1 MKIIVQAFF
10 NSVGLIRVG
19 SLTLEPSWIPKPSKQ
34 IQMALNPNI
43 AVENFVART
52 KLLATLHLFPPY
64 KARIV
69 NVPPEHRGHL

>member
-1 MKIIVQAFF
+1 MKIIVQTFF
-10 NSVGLIRVG
+10 NSFELIRAG
-19 SLTLEPSWIPKPSKQ
+19 SLIIEPSWVPKPSKQ

-43 AVENFVART
+43 AAENFVART
-52 KLLATLHLFPPY
+52 KVLATLHLFPPY